1 MTPEPVHESDRTG
14 RHRLIGYFGLT
25 FAISWSLWLA
35 APALGEFDP
44 TLAGVA
50 DGLATFGPALAA
62 LVLASTTRPADPA
75 TAAPRP
81 WLRLPVSLAIAAAGV
96 WFLRPTWSAVSNGP
110 HPVAALLGTAVLS
123 LLPAGLIAGAWSR
136 WAGVAALLA
145 PLVAWRTS
153 PRWYL
158 VALLLFPI
166 ASGVGLVLL
175 LLVGVQLPN
184 FPARGSG
191 PQAAVLVTVFVSTA
205 LFGGPLG
212 EEIGWRG
219 YALPQLLSRHS
230 PLTSSLILG
239 LVWGA
244 WHAPLHLRGVYDA
257 SVARGWVGVGLR
269 LISSVGLAVIFT
281 WLYQRC
287 GRSLLIMVLLHTS
300 LNNTSGYWLPQHPG
314 SFVMTGAVVAVLV
327 VILRTRHPRSV
338 ADPGG

>member
-1 MTPEPVHESDRTG
+1 M
-14 RHRLIGYFGLT
+14 
-25 FAISWSLWLA
+25 
-35 APALGEFDP
+35 
-44 TLAGVA
+44 
-50 DGLATFGPALAA
+50 
-62 LVLASTTRPADPA
+62 
-75 TAAPRP
+75 
-81 WLRLPVSLAIAAAGV
+81 
-96 WFLRPTWSAVSNGP
+96 
-110 HPVAALLGTAVLS
+110 
-123 LLPAGLIAGAWSR
+123 
-136 WAGVAALLA
+136 
-145 PLVAWRTS
+145 
-153 PRWYL
+153 
-158 VALLLFPI
+158 
-166 ASGVGLVLL
+166 
-175 LLVGVQLPN
+175 
-184 FPARGSG
+184 
-191 PQAAVLVTVFVSTA
+191 STA

-300 LNNTSGYWLPQHPG
+300 LNNTSRVLVAPAPG

-338 ADPGG
+338 AEPGG